1 MLVTKRGS
9 SGQSSSLRT
18 RGKAALCWIWA
29 TSTLLKAM
37 GRTSGK
43 WQQFGFGTLE
53 YIRTGCVAKL
63 GIITEKR
70 GNTAEV
76 LSNLSI
82 VYTSCM
88 LEGGKC
94 ARKKKNEKLNPL

>member
-1 MLVTKRGS
+1 
-9 SGQSSSLRT
+9 
-18 RGKAALCWIWA
+18 
-29 TSTLLKAM
+29 M

-43 WQQFGFGTLE
+43 WQQFGFGSLE
-53 YIRTGCVAKL
+53 FRTGCVAKL

-76 LSNLSI
+76 LSTLST

-94 ARKKKNEKLNPL
+94 ARNNKNEKLNPL

>member
-1 MLVTKRGS
+1 
-9 SGQSSSLRT
+9 
-18 RGKAALCWIWA
+18 
-29 TSTLLKAM
+29 M

-43 WQQFGFGTLE
+43 WQQFGFGSLE

-94 ARKKKNEKLNPL
+94 ARKKKRMKNYTRFKHWTRYAEGVSSTTHI

>member
-1 MLVTKRGS
+1 MVKVPVFLALALLNQGKS
-9 SGQSSSLRT
+9 S
-18 RGKAALCWIWA
+18 IV
-29 TSTLLKAM
+29 TSTRLKAM

-43 WQQFGFGTLE
+43 WQQFGFGSLE

-70 GNTAEV
+70 GNAAEV

-94 ARKKKNEKLNPL
+94 ARKKRMKN